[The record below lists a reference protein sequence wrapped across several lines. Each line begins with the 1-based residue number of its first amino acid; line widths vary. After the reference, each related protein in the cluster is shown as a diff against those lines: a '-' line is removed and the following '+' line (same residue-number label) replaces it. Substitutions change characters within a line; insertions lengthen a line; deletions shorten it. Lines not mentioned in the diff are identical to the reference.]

1 MQGGRVSA
9 NMPMVIEQPRK
20 RAADLVVIN
29 PRNKNWTCHLC
40 HESSWLLKME
50 DAGPTCMSCADLDH
64 LVFLPAGDTALTRR
78 ARQRS
83 ALSAVVVRFSR
94 TRRRYER
101 QGVLIEE
108 AALER
113 SEAECLADA
122 DARAAQ
128 RVRAEERRQRL
139 DAVFVAEF
147 ASAVLKLFPHCPVA
161 RARNIA
167 EHAGERGS
175 GRVGRSAAGRALD
188 DSAIIAAVIASIRH
202 DDTMYDRLLM
212 EGMDRGD
219 ARRTVSAEIEMVLTT
234 WRARR

>member
-1 MQGGRVSA
+1 VT
-9 NMPMVIEQPRK
+9 EQPRK

-29 PRNKNWTCHLC
+29 PRNENWTCHLC
-40 HESSWLLKME
+40 HESGWLLKME

-113 SEAECLADA
+113 AETECLADA

-147 ASAVLKLFPHCPVA
+147 ATAVIKLFPHCPQA
-161 RARNIA
+161 RAGAIA
-167 EHAGERGS
+167 EHAGLRGS

-188 DSAIIAAVIASIRH
+188 DSAIIAAAIASIRH
-202 DDTMYDRLLM
+202 EHTMYDRLLM
-212 EGMDRGD
+212 EGLDRDD

-234 WRARR
+234 WRTPR